1 MVVRPKKRGV
11 GGQGVTVKRDII
23 ATVTPVII
31 MSHNKLK
38 LNKCGLV
45 VIWLFTFDK

>member
-23 ATVTPVII
+23 GTVTPVII
-31 MSHNKLK
+31 MSHNKVK
-38 LNKCGLV
+38 LNKCALV
-45 VIWLFTFDK
+45 VI